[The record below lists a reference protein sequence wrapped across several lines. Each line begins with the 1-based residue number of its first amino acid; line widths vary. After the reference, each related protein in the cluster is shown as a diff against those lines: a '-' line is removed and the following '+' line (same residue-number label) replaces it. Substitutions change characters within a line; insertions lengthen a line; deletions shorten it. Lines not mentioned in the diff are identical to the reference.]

1 MSKTPAYR
9 EETEPA
15 RTKMNF
21 HVMIFVRREILI
33 FVHTLTDNA
42 CAALI
47 PIRAREFFCYAID

>member
-1 MSKTPAYR
+1 MRQMQTAARLIFFIGNGVHGMSKTPAYR

-33 FVHTLTDNA
+33 FGSHVD
-42 CAALI
+42 
-47 PIRAREFFCYAID
+47 R